1 MKTKYFLYARKST
14 EDEERQV
21 MSIEAQIVELNDF
34 AERER
39 LVIAETFVESKSA
52 KKPGRPIFNEMMA
65 KVYESREPVG
75 ILAWHPDRL
84 ARNSVDGGQIIY
96 LIDIKRVADLK
107 FPTFWFE
114 PTPQGLFMLQVAFGQ
129 SKYYSDNLSQN
140 VKRGLRQKIRR
151 GEYPTK
157 APLGYMN
164 DANIRNIVPH
174 PTNARIV
181 KKLFKEYAT
190 GRHSLETARH
200 LLFEWGIG
208 SRSGIPYGKAALNHI
223 LRNEAYIGLIGLN
236 GEVFEGKYKP
246 IIGRKLFEEV
256 QRVLVEQGRPRNRKN
271 SHNFPL
277 TGLLRCG
284 ECGGAITAQYAKK
297 RKYIY
302 YRCSKRMGYCSQ
314 AYTSNNMLVE
324 QLRALVYKVALSD
337 ELTEILLAELE
348 REKREDEV
356 SRRSF
361 SQNLK
366 KQLSE
371 NETKMDKLVNS
382 FLDGDIERPTY
393 LKKKDQILRDRVEL
407 NEQKASFEKK
417 GALWFE
423 LTRDFL
429 ETTREATSVLESEN
443 LVALRAFVKKIGSN
457 RLLLDKNVLLDIVP
471 PFDIILN
478 YKCLAQGAGSRNK
491 KDNSPKRQ
499 VVQLSRDDRI

>member
-1 MKTKYFLYARKST
+1 
-14 EDEERQV
+14 
-21 MSIEAQIVELNDF
+21 
-34 AERER
+34 
-39 LVIAETFVESKSA
+39 
-52 KKPGRPIFNEMMA
+52 
-65 KVYESREPVG
+65 
-75 ILAWHPDRL
+75 
-84 ARNSVDGGQIIY
+84 
-96 LIDIKRVADLK
+96 
-107 FPTFWFE
+107 
-114 PTPQGLFMLQVAFGQ
+114 MLQVAFGQ

-157 APLGYMN
+157 APLGYLN
-164 DANIRNIVPH
+164 DANIKNIVPH

-223 LRNEAYIGLIGLN
+223 LRNEAYIGLISLN
-236 GEVFEGKYKP
+236 GETYEGRYKP
-246 IIGRKLFEEV
+246 IVGRKLFEEV
-256 QRVLVEQGRPRNRKN
+256 QRVLKEQGRPRNRKN

-314 AYTSNNMLVE
+314 AYISNNTLVE
-324 QLRALVYKVALSD
+324 QLHARVDQVTLPD

-348 REKREDEV
+348 REKRADEV
-356 SRRSF
+356 GRRSF

-366 KQLSE
+366 KQISD
-371 NETKMDKLVNS
+371 NETKMDRLVNS

-393 LKKKDQILRDRVEL
+393 LKKKDELLRGRVEL
-407 NEQKASFEKK
+407 NEQKTSFEKK

-423 LTRDFL
+423 LARDFI
-429 ETTREATSVLESEN
+429 ETTQEGTSVLESEN
-443 LVALRAFVKKIGSN
+443 LVALRAFGKRIGSN
-457 RLLLDKNVLLDIVP
+457 RLLSDKNVLLDFAP
-471 PFDIILN
+471 PFDTILK

-491 KDNSPKRQ
+491 KDGPPKRQ
-499 VVQLSRDDRI
+499 VVLLSRDDWT